1 MDHFLLAVEIY
12 EGGGG
17 GCTEFTFQLGEEAKR
32 EHKEIET
39 DLNSVLIFSNL
50 DSFIFGGGGD
60 GKGKAEERKQVS
72 GFSLYISK

>member
-1 MDHFLLAVEIY
+1 VEIY

-17 GCTEFTFQLGEEAKR
+17 VVLSLLFNWEKKQKENTRRKR
-32 EHKEIET
+32 QTLIP
-39 DLNSVLIFSNL
+39 LICYYVLIFSNL

>member
-1 MDHFLLAVEIY
+1 
-12 EGGGG
+12 
-17 GCTEFTFQLGEEAKR
+17 LGEEAKR